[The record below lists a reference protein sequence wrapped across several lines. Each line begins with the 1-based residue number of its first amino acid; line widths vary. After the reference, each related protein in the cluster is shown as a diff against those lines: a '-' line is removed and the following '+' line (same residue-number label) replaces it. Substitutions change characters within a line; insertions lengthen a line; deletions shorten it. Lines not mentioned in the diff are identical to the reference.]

1 MTSDGPMHIYLDTN
15 AFRYFGIAFQNA
27 TLAEDLRDKMLIS
40 PLSAFEVFGQLADL
54 REGEAVLNQ
63 VHAIRNWTNPQRSGL
78 LPWPDEML
86 YQIWHR
92 TPVQD
97 TEFVRQM
104 TASFNACLTAES
116 VDVLREEAVQ
126 HKQVMDRFK
135 LETAQNFKNMIDAAR
150 AEKAKTID
158 IADAWIRGIA
168 NRVHAEPDS
177 RSTAEI
183 ISSLS
188 AYYEYDQSKLKT
200 ALDIPLYNPVSR
212 KNQNDIIDSEQLVY
226 LADKS
231 LFLVTSDGGFKRK
244 VIESEQNTR
253 IITAPPEDLMDARK
267 AESVIRRLMEQSVSE
282 RET

>member
-1 MTSDGPMHIYLDTN
+1 MHIYLDTN